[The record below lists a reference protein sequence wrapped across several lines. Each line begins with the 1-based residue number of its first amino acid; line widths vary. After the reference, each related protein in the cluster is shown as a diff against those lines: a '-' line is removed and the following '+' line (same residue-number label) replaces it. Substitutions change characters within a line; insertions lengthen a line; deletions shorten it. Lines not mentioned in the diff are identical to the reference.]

1 MKTLTDEGLKP
12 AHEKFAVLL
21 AKGLNQTEAYRESHN
36 TEGLTNQRIS
46 ERASKLAARGPIKA
60 RVRELLRQ
68 AKVSDIDSV
77 GQAFNDILKDIE
89 EARQAKNWTAVAQ
102 LSRLRVQCHG
112 MILDKGMILAPGSD
126 MTDAQLIARIAGG
139 DEEVAAR
146 LRFVLG
152 PGDDEF
158 RQ

>member
-21 AKGLNQTEAYRESHN
+21 AKGLNQADAYRGSHN
-36 TEGLTNQRIS
+36 CDGLTNQRIG

-60 RVRELLRQ
+60 RVRALLRQ
-68 AKVSDIDSV
+68 AKVSDLDSV
-77 GQAFNDILKDIE
+77 GQAFKDILKDIE

-102 LSRLRVQCHG
+102 MSRLRVQCHG
-112 MILDKGMILAPGSD
+112 MILDKGMILSPTAD
-126 MTDAQLIARIAGG
+126 MTDAQLITRIAGG
-139 DEEVAAR
+139 DEELAAR
-146 LRFVLG
+146 IKFILG
-152 PGDDEF
+152 PGEDEF